1 MARPRK
7 QGLPG
12 QLSLLDIL
20 DRLDQGRQIG
30 AALKAA
36 LAADLARSRFPRD
49 QVASRMSVLMGRA
62 VTVAIL
68 DTWTAPSKDQH
79 RFPLEALAAWCEA
92 TEQLGALRELVAAC
106 GCRLVV
112 PDQVR
117 RELVQ
122 VEDEKRRLQVRS
134 RTLAAVVEA
143 VDTGVL

>member
-1 MARPRK
+1 MARKAKP
-7 QGLPG
+7 GLAG
-12 QLSLLDIL
+12 QLSLLDVL
-20 DRLDQGRQIG
+20 ERLDQGRQVG
-30 AALKAA
+30 AELKAA
-36 LAADLARSRFPRD
+36 LARDLTQSRFPRD
-49 QVASRMSVLMGRA
+49 QVAARLTVLLGRS

-79 RFPLEALAAWCEA
+79 RFPLEYLPAWCEA
-92 TEQLGALRELVAAC
+92 TEQLGALRSVVAAC

-117 RELVQ
+117 RDLVQ
-122 VEDEKRRLQVRS
+122 VEQERRRLQVRS